1 MKVFPHVFTAV
12 WHPNVLWDCIITK
25 IIGKERN
32 CMNIY
37 DVSEKAG
44 VSIATVSRVLNDS
57 PNVSEKTRARVLEV
71 MAELGYTPNVF
82 ARGLGLGTIQTIGI
96 MCSDSSDPYLAQAI
110 YHLEQGLREH
120 GYDAILCCT
129 GDQLENKRKYLNLLR
144 SKKVDAII
152 LIGSMF
158 IGQTDE
164 ENAYITEAS
173 REIPIMLIN
182 GNLRGD
188 NIYCTLCDDRA
199 ANHHAANQLIASG
212 HQDILYLYITLS
224 ASGRNKIAGYRD
236 SLEEHNLPVRPEYIH
251 SCKKDVK
258 AAQELITKL
267 YEDGLKFDAVLASDD
282 SLAVG
287 AVKFA
292 HAKGL
297 SIPDDL
303 AIIGYNNTD
312 LGLCTDPEVTT
323 IDSRV
328 EALCTTAIQ
337 TLMGVFNG
345 SSVPSR
351 TTIPADLIK
360 RATTN
365 F

>member
-1 MKVFPHVFTAV
+1 
-12 WHPNVLWDCIITK
+12 
-25 IIGKERN
+25 
-32 CMNIY
+32 MNIY

-71 MAELGYTPNVF
+71 MEELGYTPNVF

-96 MCSDSSDPYLAQAI
+96 MCSDSTDPYLAQAI
-110 YHLEQGLREH
+110 FHLEQGLREH
-120 GYDAILCCT
+120 NYDVILCCT
-129 GDQLENKRKYLNLLR
+129 GDQLENKRKYFDLLR

-164 ENAYITEAS
+164 ENAYILEAS

-182 GNLRGD
+182 GYLPGD

-199 ANHHAANQLIASG
+199 ANYHAAHHLIASG
-212 HQDILYLYITLS
+212 HRNILYLYVSLS
-224 ASGRNKIAGYRD
+224 GSGRNKLAGYRD
-236 SLEEHNLPVRPEYIH
+236 ALEEQNLPVRPEYIH
-251 SCKKDVK
+251 PCKKDVK
-258 AAQELITKL
+258 SAQALITRL
-267 YEDGLKFDAVLASDD
+267 YEEGLKFDAVLASDD

-292 HAKGL
+292 HAMQISVPDEL
-297 SIPDDL
+297 S
-303 AIIGYNNTD
+303 IIGYNNTD
-312 LGLCTDPEVTT
+312 LGLCTDPEITT

-328 EALCTTAIQ
+328 EALCSTAIQ

-345 SSVPSR
+345 SNVPSK
-351 TTIPADLIK
+351 TIISADLIK